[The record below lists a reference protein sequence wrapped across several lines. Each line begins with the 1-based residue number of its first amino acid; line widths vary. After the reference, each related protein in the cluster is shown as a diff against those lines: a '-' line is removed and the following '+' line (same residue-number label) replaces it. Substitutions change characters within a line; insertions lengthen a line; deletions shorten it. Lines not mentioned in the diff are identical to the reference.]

1 VLGKDALGTL
11 STPSAIIEG
20 EYFPLKMDQSLK
32 ELLEATLQNYLK
44 FVQAHNSTLLK
55 LNSYYCAKAL
65 STVLVS
71 DVSRSRD
78 YIVVPS
84 TRLASRPKGNQYLP
98 STFNIKPAE
107 HEDLR
112 FLPYEEATGQVFKPA
127 SLDQT
132 YLRTPFDEYQHSSEI
147 IENRLLADYIALS
160 LLLFMPDFSVKQ
172 VAKLL
177 DKTASVIQELKQ
189 GAKRFYMGSGGFE
202 VTDAKGLEGKFCRI
216 CKTVG
221 CFLHFPSTTK
231 AVLTDTF
238 YDRSERKG
246 ERSWDVVR
254 QVDPEGW
261 KNQWFQRNHSVST
274 SGSWLAAHQCS
285 VKDQCCRH
293 QEFFTVYVPEASEK
307 WITKVMLRKGVMNPC
322 LIAELS
328 GMTCEQAGS
337 VVQSLLKELRSD
349 PPLSPPSDRFFPPT
363 DDADHPF
370 ILHHIS
376 EPSTCHCTDCSPDS
390 CLCFEGKGGD
400 DQPRNCCEKYCE
412 CPPKCTRRFL
422 GCNCKYGGCVT
433 SQCVCWANN
442 RECDP
447 DVCISCIACASDKVV
462 EMARSRKTSV
472 MCRNTEVQRFRCKK
486 TAIAASTITGAGY
499 GLYALEEIRKDEYV
513 SSYTGELISDSEAE
527 RRGTLYDSKEHS
539 YIFSLTPEQ
548 SLDATILGNKLRYAN
563 HRAKGE
569 ENCYARNVR
578 VQGNTVV
585 ILLAKRDIKY
595 GEELF
600 FDYGYSPDKVKYAW
614 FVQYMEDLEKKAKR
628 GRK

>member
-1 VLGKDALGTL
+1 
-11 STPSAIIEG
+11 
-20 EYFPLKMDQSLK
+20 MDQRLAELK
-32 ELLEATLQNYLK
+32 SLLEATLQNYLH
-44 FVQAHNSTLLK
+44 FIQMHNTTLLK
-55 LNSYYCAKAL
+55 LNAYSSARAL
-65 STVLVS
+65 PTICVS
-71 DVSRSRD
+71 SVARSKD
-78 YIVVPS
+78 YITIPS
-84 TRLASRPKGNQYLP
+84 TPLATRPKGNQYLP
-98 STFNIKPAE
+98 STINIKPAE

-112 FLPYEEATGQVFKPA
+112 FLPYDEATGRVFKPA

-132 YLRTPFDEYQHSSEI
+132 YLRTPFDEYKHASEI
-147 IENRLLADYIALS
+147 IEGRLVGDYVALS
-160 LLLFMPDFSVKQ
+160 LLLNIPDFSVKQ

-189 GAKRFYMGSGGFE
+189 SVRRAYLSNGGHE
-202 VTDAKGLEGKFCRI
+202 ITDAKGLEGKFCRI

-246 ERSWDVVR
+246 ERSWEVVR

-261 KNQWFQRNHSVST
+261 KNNWFQRVHSVNT
-274 SGSWLAAHQCS
+274 SGSWLAAHCCS
-285 VKDQCCRH
+285 DPQLCSRH
-293 QEFFTVYVPEASEK
+293 NDFATVYVPETAEK

-337 VVQSLLKELRSD
+337 VIQSFVKELNSD
-349 PPLSPPSDRFFPPT
+349 PTLPHFPERFFPPT
-363 DDADHPF
+363 DNIDHPF
-370 ILHHIS
+370 VLHHIS

-400 DQPRNCCEKYCE
+400 DEPRNCCEKYCE
-412 CPPKCTRRFL
+412 CPPKCTKRFL
-422 GCNCKYGGCVT
+422 GCNCKYGGCLS

-447 DVCISCIACASDKVV
+447 DVCISCIACASDKAAQLV
-462 EMARSRKTSV
+462 RSRKTSV
-472 MCRNTEVQRFRCKK
+472 LCRNTVVQRFRCKK
-486 TAIAASTITGAGY
+486 TAIAASSIAGAGY
-499 GLYALEEIRKDEYV
+499 GLYALEDIHKDEYI

-539 YIFSLTPEQ
+539 YIFSLTSEQ

-600 FDYGYSPDKVKYAW
+600 FDYGYSPDKVKYSW
-614 FVQYMEDLEKKAKR
+614 FVQYTEELEKRAKR